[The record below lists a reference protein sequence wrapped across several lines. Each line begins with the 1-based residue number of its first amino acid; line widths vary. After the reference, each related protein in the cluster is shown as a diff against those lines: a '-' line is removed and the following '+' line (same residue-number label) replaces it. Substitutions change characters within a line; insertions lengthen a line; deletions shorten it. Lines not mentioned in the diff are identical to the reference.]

1 MERIRRGFRLLGA
14 SWEVL
19 KADRELM
26 VLPLVSFAIILVV
39 TASVAGATWASGGLG
54 REREALRAVDYVAL
68 GVFYFLSYF
77 VSIFFNAAVVGA
89 ATIRLTGG
97 DPSIG
102 DGLRLARS
110 RVGKIAGWAAISATV
125 GLILR
130 AIEERAGFIGDLIV
144 GLIGVAWSLMTYFV
158 VPVLLYEP
166 VGTIEG
172 IKRSASIFRQRWG
185 EQMTGNVSIGL
196 AMFLLALPI
205 ALLAGALAA
214 VSPPVGIV
222 VGVVGLGA
230 LIAVG
235 TALSGVFQ
243 AALYRYATSG
253 EAAGAF
259 STTDLEASFRPKKR
273 R

>member
-1 MERIRRGFRLLGA
+1 VERIRRGFRLLGA

-19 KADRELM
+19 KADRELL
-26 VLPLVSFAIILVV
+26 VLPLLSFAIILVV
-39 TASVAGATWASGGLG
+39 TASVAGATWAGGGLG
-54 REREALRAVDYVAL
+54 REREAIQAVDYVAL
-68 GVFYFLSYF
+68 GVFYFLAYF

-97 DPSIG
+97 DPSVR
-102 DGLRLARS
+102 DGLRLAS
-110 RVGKIAGWAAISATV
+110 SKLGKIAGWAAISATV

-144 GLIGVAWSLMTYFV
+144 GLIGVAWGLMTYFV
-158 VPVLLYEP
+158 VPVILYEP

-205 ALLAGALAA
+205 IAVAVLLGAL
-214 VSPPVGIV
+214 SPPVGLV
-222 VGVVGLGA
+222 VGTLGLGA

-243 AALYRYATSG
+243 AALYRYATAG

-259 STTDLEASFRPKKR
+259 SEDDLQASFRPKKR